1 MGKSSKFII
10 AGVVGFLLFFLVII
24 GALLGYELAL
34 VGDETEFMGNMLNT
48 SVKHKYYFYEVKDL
62 TNKDEEEPEGKWLE
76 VDGIPIEID
85 TVQDNTVPPQK
96 YSRLE
101 FELNSDFANNSDY
114 LLVDLGFYIWIDLQ
128 EGEERSLSFS
138 LEYGGKTSE
147 TSVDIVY
154 DADTQKGRG
163 VVKFMGLDTNMR
175 SITNFVIKLD
185 CLELNNDNCIEWTF
199 TDMKISYNI
208 EK

>member
-10 AGVVGFLLFFLVII
+10 AGVVGFLLLFVVII

-85 TVQDNTVPPQK
+85 TIQDNTVPPQK

-114 LLVDLGFYIWIDLQ
+114 LLVDLGFYIWIDLH

-138 LEYGGKTSE
+138 LEYGGKTNE

>member
-10 AGVVGFLLFFLVII
+10 AGVVGFLLLFLVII

-34 VGDETEFMGNMLNT
+34 VGDETELMGNMLNT

-85 TVQDNTVPPQK
+85 TIQDNTVPPQK

-138 LEYGGKTSE
+138 LEYGGQTNE

>member
-10 AGVVGFLLFFLVII
+10 AGVVGFLLLFLVII

-85 TVQDNTVPPQK
+85 TIQDNIVPPQK

-138 LEYGGKTSE
+138 LEYGGKTNE